1 MNNKYHGWIRTV
13 WRSIVPGALLLTIL
27 TAQSIELDLETV
39 RQLALQNNPQV
50 KLSQK
55 AIDKASQQVQEARGG
70 LLPTVNAFANYQR
83 AWELPT
89 IFFDNP
95 NGPGKISFKMGSEHT
110 VMTGLTIQQPL
121 YLGGAA
127 WNGYK
132 VSQLGKSMAET
143 QARSTRESILLEAT
157 SAYLSLLFTRSVV
170 SVIESALE
178 TAQENLKQVK
188 EFRSAGK
195 ASDFD
200 VLRAEVQVATY
211 RPQVISARNNVR
223 LAESRL
229 RMVTGIDQSTELVIH
244 DQLSYEPNSLIEQ
257 DVNDLFQLAL
267 ERRPDIQLLE
277 LQKAVAEKQLSLA
290 RAAQSPAIFFK
301 TAYQYQG
308 ERQDL
313 NFTGNDFFKSF
324 NSSLSLSIPVFN
336 GFQTR
341 AKIQKAKIGLREVDD
356 HKEALLRGI
365 RMEVEGAYFTMQEA
379 EQKVA
384 AQIKLVEQAQEA
396 FRLAKLRY
404 REGASTQ
411 LDVMNAELSLNQAQM
426 TYQQSLFEYNL
437 ALAGLEKALNQL

>member
-1 MNNKYHGWIRTV
+1 MNNKYHGWMRTV

-157 SAYLSLLFTRSVV
+157 SAYLGLLFTRSVV